1 MTELQERLIRR
12 ISTTQDEDVLREI
25 EMMLNI
31 EDSDVPY
38 VLNESQISAIVQAQA
53 QIPRGEFLTNDEA
66 YQQAKSWLKN
76 Q

>member
-31 EDSDVPY
+31 EDSDAPY

-53 QIPRGEFLTNDEA
+53 QIQRGEFLTNDEA